1 MFWRNKKMLVS
12 AVVILLLCLF
22 TPTSKVHFFW
32 ERFPLFYAVFGFVGC
47 IVFILI
53 AKALGKLFI
62 QRDENYYE

>member
-12 AVVILLLCLF
+12 VVVILILCLF
-22 TPTSKVHFFW
+22 TPTSEAHFFW

-47 IVFILI
+47 IVLILT